1 MPISNYAELKAA
13 IPVWFMD
20 RSDLSAYADDFIDL
34 FEAYASKAL
43 RCRQMEA
50 VASLAPVGNVCT
62 LPADYLEYK
71 RVVEKAATRRAL
83 EFISEDAADLVYPH
97 RTSGL
102 ANHFSI
108 VGSSLTALPLSG
120 NDIELTYY
128 QAIPPLSGTITSNW
142 LLETSPNLYL
152 HGCLMQAA
160 EFVNDDAMLAR
171 ETALTS
177 RFVDLLNEAD
187 NRAKFGN
194 AGITLTGPVW

>member
-1 MPISNYAELKAA
+1 MHAA
-13 IPVWFMD
+13 G
-20 RSDLSAYADDFIDL
+20 RLSRIQTRGR
-34 FEAYASKAL
+34 E
-43 RCRQMEA
+43 
-50 VASLAPVGNVCT
+50 G
-62 LPADYLEYK
+62 
-71 RVVEKAATRRAL
+71 ATRRAL
-83 EFISEDAADLVYPH
+83 DYISEAAADLIYPH

-128 QAIPPLSGTITSNW
+128 QAIPPLSGTVTSNW
-142 LLETSPNLYL
+142 LLKTSPNLYL

-171 ETALTS
+171 ETALVA
-177 RFVDLLNEAD
+177 RFVELLNEAD
-187 NRAKFGN
+187 NRAKLGN